1 MTRPASAVAP
11 PIGRAAPMPRRAP
24 APRRAPTPRRAPARH
39 PRRISGP
46 AHPARAAR
54 PVRAAARVVP
64 RPAGAVL
71 DRLIRGRLWIGL
83 LAFSLIGIVAMQM
96 VVLKLNT
103 DVGRTLTHEATLQ
116 RENAQLGIEDSM
128 YSAETRV
135 APLAAG
141 AGMTLA
147 PPGSVHFVQAVQADI
162 SRAASVLS
170 QPIQAHAEAASA
182 ASTEVGEATS
192 SSSTSEA
199 SGSTP
204 TSDEATASAATTGDE
219 ATAGTATTA
228 ESSGTSETGGS
239 SEALESSST
248 STGG

>member
-1 MTRPASAVAP
+1 
-11 PIGRAAPMPRRAP
+11 
-24 APRRAPTPRRAPARH
+24 
-39 PRRISGP
+39 
-46 AHPARAAR
+46 
-54 PVRAAARVVP
+54 
-64 RPAGAVL
+64 GALL

-162 SRAASVLS
+162 SRAASALS
-170 QPIQAHAEAASA
+170 QPIQPQAEATTAVSPEAS
-182 ASTEVGEATS
+182 EVS
-192 SSSTSEA
+192 SASSTSET
-199 SGSTP
+199 SSSTP
-204 TSDEATASAATTGDE
+204 TSDEATAGAT
-219 ATAGTATTA
+219 TTA
-228 ESSGTSETGGS
+228 ESSGAGETGSSSETP
-239 SEALESSST
+239 ESSST
-248 STGG
+248 SAGG

>member
-1 MTRPASAVAP
+1 M
-11 PIGRAAPMPRRAP
+11 I
-24 APRRAPTPRRAPARH
+24 H
-39 PRRISGP
+39 
-46 AHPARAAR
+46 
-54 PVRAAARVVP
+54 
-64 RPAGAVL
+64 
-71 DRLIRGRLWIGL
+71 GRLWIGL

-103 DVGRTLTHEATLQ
+103 NIGRTLTHEASLQ

-147 PPGSVHFVQAVQADI
+147 PPGSVHFVQAAQADI
-162 SRAASVLS
+162 SRAANVLS
-170 QPIQAHAEAASA
+170 QPIQPHAEVTSAVSPEASE
-182 ASTEVGEATS
+182 ASSA
-192 SSSTSEA
+192 SSTSET

-219 ATAGTATTA
+219 ATAGTATTT
-228 ESSGTSETGGS
+228 ESSGAGETG
-239 SEALESSST
+239 SEAPESSST